1 MNKTRLHKILRRVV
15 IIAIVFV
22 LVFSLSSVIFS
33 AVFFHFM
40 FARRDSVR
48 EYVRIDYSLIDTGQY
63 TRRAV
68 SFLSGENTLK
78 GYLYGEQ
85 NKNGLIIIAPGISS
99 DADAH
104 LAEIMS
110 FVDSGYTVL
119 AYDATGTF
127 ESEGESRI
135 GLQQSKRDLLAAIDF
150 AADDSV
156 TRDMPVFLYG
166 HSLGAYAAAAAL
178 EQTDVEAAI
187 CLSGFDSPVGTM
199 YGTAKGYVGFLADIE
214 YPFLYLQNFIVFGG
228 DADTRAVDGVN
239 SGDTPVLICYG
250 SGDKVIPYE
259 LSMYSHESELRN
271 PNAHCELIEDE
282 YRNGHS
288 YMWLSHDAARY
299 VAELQDELDDL
310 SQACGG
316 EVPDSVLEDFYSGV
330 DAERATKTD
339 GEFIGEVCDFFEQAV
354 R

>member
-214 YPFLYLQNFIVFGG
+214 YPFLYLRV
-228 DADTRAVDGVN
+228 
-239 SGDTPVLICYG
+239 PVSVPAKL
-250 SGDKVIPYE
+250 
-259 LSMYSHESELRN
+259 
-271 PNAHCELIEDE
+271 
-282 YRNGHS
+282 YR
-288 YMWLSHDAARY
+288 
-299 VAELQDELDDL
+299 
-310 SQACGG
+310 
-316 EVPDSVLEDFYSGV
+316 
-330 DAERATKTD
+330 
-339 GEFIGEVCDFFEQAV
+339 V
-354 R
+354 RRRR

>member
-1 MNKTRLHKILRRVV
+1 MKPKLHKILRRVV
-15 IIAIVFV
+15 VIAIVFV

-40 FARRDSVR
+40 FARRDSVP
-48 EYVRIDYSLIDTGQY
+48 EYVTISYSLIDTSRY
-63 TRRAV
+63 SRRAV
-68 SFLSGENTLK
+68 TFLSGENKLR

-85 NKNGLIIIAPGISS
+85 NKTGLIIIAPGINS

-104 LAEIMS
+104 LAETMR
-110 FVDSGYTVL
+110 FVDSGYAVL
-119 AYDATGTF
+119 AYDATGMF
-127 ESEGESRI
+127 ESEGDSRI

-150 AADDSV
+150 AAEDSA
-156 TRDMPVFLYG
+156 TSGMPVLLYG

-199 YGTAKGYVGFLADIE
+199 HGTAKGYVGFLADIE
-214 YPFLYLQNFIVFGG
+214 YPFLYLQNVIVFGS
-228 DADTRAVDGVN
+228 DADSRAVDGVN

-259 LSMYSHESELRN
+259 LSMFSHIGELNN
-271 PNAHCELIEDE
+271 PNARCELIEDE

-288 YMWLSHDAARY
+288 YMWLSSDAAQY

-316 EVPDSVLEDFYSGV
+316 ELPDSVLEEFYSGV
-330 DAERATKTD
+330 DAERATQTD
-339 GEFIGEVCDFFEQAV
+339 DEFIAEDRLKTGG
-354 R
+354 

>member
-1 MNKTRLHKILRRVV
+1 MKPKLHKIIRRVV
-15 IIAIVFV
+15 VIAIVFV

-40 FARRDSVR
+40 FARRDSVP
-48 EYVRIDYSLIDTGQY
+48 EYVTISYSLIDTSRY
-63 TRRAV
+63 SRRAV
-68 SFLSGENTLK
+68 TFLSGENKLR

-85 NKNGLIIIAPGISS
+85 NKTGLIIIAPGINS

-104 LAEIMS
+104 LAETMR
-110 FVDSGYTVL
+110 FVDSGYAVL
-119 AYDATGTF
+119 AYDATGMF
-127 ESEGESRI
+127 ESEGDSRI

-150 AADDSV
+150 AAEDSA
-156 TRDMPVFLYG
+156 TSGMPVFLYG

-199 YGTAKGYVGFLADIE
+199 HGTAKGYVGFLADIE
-214 YPFLYLQNFIVFGG
+214 YPFLYLQNVIVFGS
-228 DADTRAVDGVN
+228 DADSRAVDGVN

-259 LSMYSHESELRN
+259 LSMYSHSGELNN
-271 PNAHCELIEDE
+271 PNARCELIEDE

-288 YMWLSHDAARY
+288 YMWLSSDAAQY

-316 EVPDSVLEDFYSGV
+316 ELPDSVLEEFYSGV
-330 DAERATKTD
+330 DAERATQTD
-339 GEFIGEVCDFFEQAV
+339 DEFIAEVCDFFEQAV

>member
-1 MNKTRLHKILRRVV
+1 MI
-15 IIAIVFV
+15 
-22 LVFSLSSVIFS
+22 
-33 AVFFHFM
+33 
-40 FARRDSVR
+40 
-48 EYVRIDYSLIDTGQY
+48 
-63 TRRAV
+63 
-68 SFLSGENTLK
+68 
-78 GYLYGEQ
+78 
-85 NKNGLIIIAPGISS
+85 
-99 DADAH
+99 
-104 LAEIMS
+104 
-110 FVDSGYTVL
+110 

-250 SGDKVIPYE
+250 SGDKVIPFE

-282 YRNGHS
+282 YRNGHN

-299 VAELQDELDDL
+299 IAELQDELDDL

-330 DAERATKTD
+330 DAERATETD